1 MPSLS
6 PTLKAYTRTSQTSL
20 KSLSTDPPRTDLGSA
35 VGSRMAN
42 DSRKFRGRRRVQGA
56 RFEIRRVLYKATL
69 RAVSTN
75 APEIADL
82 RGSVVTAIRQR
93 TLAKLES
100 CVRVVSETQV
110 GGEPMSERAR
120 VVGWWVP
127 VDDTHTVGFHLEALR
142 IENGRPVPSSL
153 ATAHPGRST
162 MMGEART
169 SYEDTQPRSRRS
181 RSTGESTQHRASCS
195 GAQGNNRSR
204 GDHVPQAV
212 APCAA

>member
-1 MPSLS
+1 MDPVHTAFLHALNNRVHFTDVYK
-6 PTLKAYTRTSQTSL
+6 TLPELDFGETPMGMKYVRTARL
-20 KSLSTDPPRTDLGSA
+20 PNGRTF
-35 VGSRMAN
+35 V
-42 DSRKFRGRRRVQGA
+42 RVQ
-56 RFEIRRVLYKATL
+56 EIVMP
-69 RAVSTN
+69 N
-75 APEIADL
+75 
-82 RGSVVTAIRQR
+82 
-93 TLAKLES
+93 
-100 CVRVVSETQV
+100 VRVVSETQV

-142 IENGRPVPSSL
+142 IENGRPVPPSL

-195 GAQGNNRSR
+195 GAQGNNRSL